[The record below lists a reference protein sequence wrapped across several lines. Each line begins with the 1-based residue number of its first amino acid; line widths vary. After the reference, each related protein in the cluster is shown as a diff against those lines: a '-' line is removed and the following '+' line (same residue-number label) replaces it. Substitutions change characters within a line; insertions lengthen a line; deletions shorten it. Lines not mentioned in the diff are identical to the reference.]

1 MTMFW
6 GNSWYQVIH
15 DELAYCGVLMLS
27 KYPSADGGYDSK
39 GNEVVE
45 VIMPSLPENSGFSFI
60 EHKDQRSALLACKR
74 HILVE
79 SRLELLSHLW
89 VVNDAQCD
97 LEEHKVQ
104 LKSDPTELQ
113 YWESKI
119 SSSKET
125 IQHFQLKAK
134 KLKQIRKSK
143 IKEFLESEIVDIATK
158 QAQEVALAD

>member
-1 MTMFW
+1 MAMFW

-15 DELAYCGVLMLS
+15 DELGYCGILMLS
-27 KYPSADGGYDSK
+27 KYPSAQGGYDSK

-45 VIMPSLPENSGFSFI
+45 VIMPLLPENSGFSFI

-74 HILVE
+74 YILVE

-97 LEEHKVQ
+97 LDEYKVQ
-104 LKSDPTELQ
+104 LKSDPTEFQ